1 MLEVRSCFG
10 LQAPVVKTHG
20 SSDAKAVYSTIRQ
33 IRTML
38 ETDVIR
44 KSVVEL
50 SELEEEKWVVVKNFK
65 LVEGLIKDHKGSEY
79 EVSLDLDLRKD
90 LEVDS
95 VDLMEYIIYL
105 EEAYQINIPDKDIDA
120 MATVGD
126 MVDYVLKKT
135 SK

>member
-1 MLEVRSCFG
+1 MSRHQE
-10 LQAPVVKTHG
+10 
-20 SSDAKAVYSTIRQ
+20 I
-33 IRTML
+33 
-38 ETDVIR
+38 
-44 KSVVEL
+44 
-50 SELEEEKWVVVKNFK
+50 FK

-95 VDLMEYIIYL
+95 VDLMEYIIYV
-105 EEAYQINIPDKDIDA
+105 EEYYLIYIPDKDIDA

>member
-1 MLEVRSCFG
+1 MSRHQE
-10 LQAPVVKTHG
+10 
-20 SSDAKAVYSTIRQ
+20 I
-33 IRTML
+33 
-38 ETDVIR
+38 
-44 KSVVEL
+44 
-50 SELEEEKWVVVKNFK
+50 FK
-65 LVEGLIKDHKGSEY
+65 LLEGLIKDHKGSEY
-79 EVSLDLDLRKD
+79 AVTLDLDSRND

-105 EEAYQINIPDKDIDA
+105 EEAYQIDIPDKDIDA

>member
-1 MLEVRSCFG
+1 MSRHQE
-10 LQAPVVKTHG
+10 
-20 SSDAKAVYSTIRQ
+20 I
-33 IRTML
+33 
-38 ETDVIR
+38 
-44 KSVVEL
+44 
-50 SELEEEKWVVVKNFK
+50 FK
-65 LVEGLIKDHKGSEY
+65 LVEGLIQYNKGSDY

>member
-1 MLEVRSCFG
+1 MSRHQE
-10 LQAPVVKTHG
+10 
-20 SSDAKAVYSTIRQ
+20 I
-33 IRTML
+33 
-38 ETDVIR
+38 
-44 KSVVEL
+44 
-50 SELEEEKWVVVKNFK
+50 FK
-65 LVEGLIKDHKGSEY
+65 LVEGLIQDNKGSDY

-105 EEAYQINIPDKDIDA
+105 EEAYQIDA

>member
-1 MLEVRSCFG
+1 M
-10 LQAPVVKTHG
+10 
-20 SSDAKAVYSTIRQ
+20 
-33 IRTML
+33 
-38 ETDVIR
+38 
-44 KSVVEL
+44 
-50 SELEEEKWVVVKNFK
+50 
-65 LVEGLIKDHKGSEY
+65 
-79 EVSLDLDLRKD
+79 DLDLRKD

-105 EEAYQINIPDKDIDA
+105 EEDYQINIQDKDIDA

>member
-1 MLEVRSCFG
+1 MSR
-10 LQAPVVKTHG
+10 
-20 SSDAKAVYSTIRQ
+20 RQ
-33 IRTML
+33 EI
-38 ETDVIR
+38 
-44 KSVVEL
+44 
-50 SELEEEKWVVVKNFK
+50 FK

-79 EVSLDLDLRKD
+79 EVSMDLDLRKD

-105 EEAYQINIPDKDIDA
+105 EEAYQIDIPDKDIDA

-135 SK
+135 SKYSSVFTKE

>member
-1 MLEVRSCFG
+1 M
-10 LQAPVVKTHG
+10 KTHG

-50 SELEEEKWVVVKNFK
+50 SELEGREMSRHQEIFK
-65 LVEGLIKDHKGSEY
+65 LVEGLIQDNKGSDY